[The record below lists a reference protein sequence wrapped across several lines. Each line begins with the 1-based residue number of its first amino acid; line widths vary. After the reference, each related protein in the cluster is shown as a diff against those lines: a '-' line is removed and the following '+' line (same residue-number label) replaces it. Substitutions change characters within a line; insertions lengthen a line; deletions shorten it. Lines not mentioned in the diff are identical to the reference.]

1 MRLHN
6 FHPEEFKLRIK
17 NFNVNIKSSS
27 FRIIADE
34 ILYLLGIYESEITN
48 LMFDL
53 NNLKKDPNFI
63 KTFNNI
69 RNEMFINKKLEFSKF
84 RIDLKEKVEDAKF
97 IKISEKQN
105 KNVLRKKTVY
115 FPNINLIKLR
125 RNKSQENIKGKT
137 TNSKINNFNIY
148 HSSIYF

>member
-1 MRLHN
+1 
-6 FHPEEFKLRIK
+6 
-17 NFNVNIKSSS
+17 
-27 FRIIADE
+27 
-34 ILYLLGIYESEITN
+34 
-48 LMFDL
+48 
-53 NNLKKDPNFI
+53 
-63 KTFNNI
+63 
-69 RNEMFINKKLEFSKF
+69 MFINKKLEFSKF

-137 TNSKINNFNIY
+137 INSKINNFNIY

>member
-1 MRLHN
+1 MNKLLLESKSDSAQEIKFLYHFNRFKSKKNYEIKGTYIYYTLIKYILFIYKKYPEYDLRLHN
-6 FHPEEFKLRIK
+6 FHPEEFKLIIK
-17 NFNVNIKSSS
+17 NFNVYIKSS

-69 RNEMFINKKLEFSKF
+69 RNEMFFLF
-84 RIDLKEKVEDAKF
+84 LHLYEKYLF
-97 IKISEKQN
+97 
-105 KNVLRKKTVY
+105 
-115 FPNINLIKLR
+115 F
-125 RNKSQENIKGKT
+125 
-137 TNSKINNFNIY
+137 NSSLYICICQY
-148 HSSIYF
+148 